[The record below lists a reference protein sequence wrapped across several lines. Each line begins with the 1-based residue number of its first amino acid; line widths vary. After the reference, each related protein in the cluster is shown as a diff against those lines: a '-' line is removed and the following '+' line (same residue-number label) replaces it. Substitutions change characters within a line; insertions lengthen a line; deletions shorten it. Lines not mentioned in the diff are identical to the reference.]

1 MNTTTKYRTIIADDE
16 QLARERLKK
25 LLVPFSETI
34 EIMGEAKNGIECK
47 TMIDLLRPDL
57 IFLDI
62 QMPGLNGFEVLQ
74 QIEHSP
80 LVIFCTAHD
89 EFALKAFET
98 HSVDYLVKPVKAERM
113 EQSIE
118 KLVFLHQ
125 GTDRQQL
132 LALIDEVTA
141 QSSQNEI
148 TTIPVKLGDRMLI
161 LNIEDISYF
170 QAEEKYVT
178 IHSIQGKRY
187 VSDYSIKDLE
197 DKLTGNFV
205 RIQRALLVNR
215 ILVKEIVKHTNSRCK
230 IRMNDLN
237 QSLLV
242 SGRNYVDQIK
252 SLTVLK

>member
-1 MNTTTKYRTIIADDE
+1 MKSTTKYRTIIADDE
-16 QLARERLKK
+16 QLARERLRK
-25 LLVPFSETI
+25 LLSSFSETI
-34 EIMGEAKNGIECK
+34 EIVGEAKNGIECK
-47 TMIDLLRPDL
+47 AMIDSLKPDL

-98 HSVDYLVKPVKAERM
+98 HSVDYLVKPVKAERI

-118 KLVFLHQ
+118 KLVFFHQ
-125 GTDRQQL
+125 RDDRQQL
-132 LALIDEVTA
+132 LDLIDEVTA
-141 QSSQNEI
+141 QSSKNEI

-178 IHSIQGKRY
+178 IHAINGKRY
-187 VSDYSIKDLE
+187 VTEYSLKDLDE
-197 DKLTGNFV
+197 KLDSSFV
-205 RIQRALLVNR
+205 RIQRALLINR
-215 ILVKEIVKHTNSRCK
+215 SFVKEVVKHTNSRCK
-230 IRMNDLN
+230 IRMNDIN

-242 SGRNYVDQIK
+242 SGRNYVDAIK
-252 SLTVLK
+252 SLTVFK